1 MIDLLI
7 ILAVNI
13 LCFWAGYRLGL
24 RVAVVRM
31 IANILKDPTEL
42 QNAIKEYSK
51 AVAQEQAQ
59 TQRQGVRELR
69 VELHGGHY
77 YLYAK
82 DTDEFLGQGSTLEA
96 AMELVAQRYPGVE
109 FMANKGRTVQP

>member
-1 MIDLLI
+1 MSEILI
-7 ILAVNI
+7 MVAVNI
-13 LCFWAGYRLGL
+13 FCFWAGYRLGL

-31 IANILKDPTEL
+31 IASILKDPTEL

-96 AMELVAQRYPGVE
+96 AMDLVAQRYPGVE
-109 FMANKGRTVQP
+109 FMANKAQTVQP